1 MKQDLNEEVTQI
13 IKGTVDEVSKI
24 EKENQDL
31 KYITNLLME
40 KFEKQI

>member
-24 EKENQDL
+24 EKEN
-31 KYITNLLME
+31 
-40 KFEKQI
+40 